1 VLKALIWDVDGTLAE
16 TERDGHRVAFNE
28 AFAAEGLPFEWDE
41 RRYGE
46 LLRVTGGFE
55 RLMAD
60 FATRADVPVEAALRQ
75 ALARRLHAHK
85 NRIYAGI
92 VESGALQA
100 RPGVQ
105 RLISETAAAGIP
117 QAVATTTSRANVH
130 ALLHA
135 LRGPDWRCEFAVVMA
150 GEDTDRKKPDPQVYH
165 RALQTLGLRAGDT
178 IAIEDSAMGVA
189 AAGAAGMA
197 VVMTRSRYFE
207 GDGSGVAVWAGPDL
221 DSGPRG
227 AIDLAQLRQ
236 WLSFRS
242 AADHQV
248 IGSPGAT
255 KPGR

>member
-28 AFAAEGLPFEWDE
+28 AFAAEGLAFRWDE
-41 RRYGE
+41 ARYGE
-46 LLRVTGGFE
+46 LLRTTGGFE

-60 FATRADVPVEAALRQ
+60 FASRADVPRDVPARE

-92 VESGALQA
+92 AESGVLQA

-105 RLISETAAAGIP
+105 RLIGEAAAAGMP

-130 ALLHA
+130 ALLRV
-135 LRGPDWRCEFAVVMA
+135 LRGADWEAEFAVVVA
-150 GEDTDRKKPDPQVYH
+150 AEDTERKKPDPQVYQLAL
-165 RALQTLGLRAGDT
+165 RALGLRADEVIT
-178 IAIEDSAMGVA
+178 VEDSAMGVA
-189 AAGAAGMA
+189 AASAAGVA
-197 VVMTRSRYFE
+197 VVMTRSRYFD
-207 GDGSGVAVWAGPDL
+207 GDEAGPAVWAGPDL
-221 DSGPRG
+221 DSGPQG
-227 AIDLAQLRQ
+227 AIGLAQLRQ
-236 WLSFRS
+236 WLSVPGTT
-242 AADHQV
+242 DQV